1 LVDTSQYSIDE
12 IKRFIV
18 DKTGC
23 DYEEVKDDADIDNDI
38 GCTGDDFDE
47 LISDY
52 SIKFHVNMDNYLWY
66 FHTYE
71 EGHSN
76 SIGRLFFKSPYE
88 KVKHIAVTPKVLLHS
103 ANAGMWTLVY
113 PEHKLPK
120 RRYDILINQIV
131 IALFI
136 IFVIYKCAK

>member
-1 LVDTSQYSIDE
+1 M
-12 IKRFIV
+12 

-23 DYEEVKDDADIDNDI
+23 DYEEVKENTDIDHDL

-47 LISDY
+47 LISEY
-52 SIKFHVNMDNYLWY
+52 SAKFHVNMDNYLWY

-76 SIGRLFFKSPYE
+76 SLGRLFFKPPHE
-88 KVKHIAVTPKVLLHS
+88 RVKHIAVTPTVLLQS
-103 ANAGMWTLVY
+103 ANAGIWTLVY

-120 RRYDILINQIV
+120 QRYDILINQILV
-131 IALFI
+131 ILLI
-136 IFVIYKCAK
+136 VFVIYKCAR